1 MSGGTLD
8 LLPADV
14 RARIARGRIARR
26 LLALAVGVTA
36 LATAT
41 AATSVWVDRHS
52 QHLLR
57 SVRAEAE
64 AVLAI
69 EAEIRQLE
77 LQRKVSRDLLEQ
89 QRTLAVTVPASSII
103 SAVSGALPK
112 GAVLEKIELDFLN
125 IQGESRKGR
134 RAARTEK
141 EPRELQ
147 GEIAGIAASDGDV
160 GSIVDALAKVA
171 PISNV
176 SLESSRSRE
185 FRGMSAR
192 EFRITFRVD
201 LERRWRMPAMS
212 AEALSSLEGKP

>member
-1 MSGGTLD
+1 MNDGRLD
-8 LLPADV
+8 LLPIDV

-26 LLALAVGVTA
+26 LLALAVAVTG
-36 LATAT
+36 LAAAT
-41 AATSVWVDRHS
+41 AATSVWVDRHA
-52 QHLLR
+52 QRLLQ
-57 SVRAEAE
+57 SVRTEAE
-64 AVLAI
+64 TVLAI
-69 EAEIRQLE
+69 ESEIRQLE

-89 QRTLAVTVPASSII
+89 QRALAVTVPASGLIG
-103 SAVSGALPK
+103 AVSGALPQ

-125 IQGESRKGR
+125 IQGEARKGR
-134 RAARTEK
+134 RAARVDK
-141 EPRELQ
+141 EPRELK

-160 GSIVDALAKVA
+160 GSIVDALVKVA

-185 FRGMSAR
+185 FRGASVR

-212 AEALSSLEGKP
+212 AEALSSMEGKP